1 MFLIIEMA
9 EKKREEL
16 LASCAVVQVIEGKE
30 LSKAM
35 AVGME
40 RENWNF
46 KWLVGH
52 MDSLWWSVDCSGER
66 EREDSRKTTTLTMN
80 LIT

>member
-35 AVGME
+35 AVAWRG
-40 RENWNF
+40 
-46 KWLVGH
+46 KIGISS
-52 MDSLWWSVDCSGER
+52 D
-66 EREDSRKTTTLTMN
+66 
-80 LIT
+80 